1 MQDSPESEVHMF
13 EAFEPY
19 RKTLKEIREEELD
32 KFNDREE
39 EDIEEEGEA

>member
-1 MQDSPESEVHMF
+1 MF
-13 EAFEPY
+13 EAFEPN
-19 RKTLKEIREEELD
+19 RKTLKDIREEELE